1 VQEKP
6 VPALPT
12 VASARRM
19 GRDSR
24 IIPRLRQAG
33 PQTVEVTTRQL
44 ASVVL
49 VKPTGRIDQSN
60 AAAFEAALAPL
71 WGRPDVA
78 ALLLDFSGVEYI
90 SSVGLRVLMIAARQ
104 MRGRKARIA
113 VAGLQSVVGEIFA
126 ISRFNTVIEVFPALR
141 DALGALSSDAL
152 AAYDAG

>member
-1 VQEKP
+1 MARP
-6 VPALPT
+6 PYNPAAP
-12 VASARRM
+12 AS
-19 GRDSR
+19 
-24 IIPRLRQAG
+24 RL
-33 PQTVEVTTRQL
+33 QTVDVITRQIG
-44 ASVVL
+44 SVVL
-49 VKPTGRIDQSN
+49 VKPSGRIDQSN
-60 AAAFEAALAPL
+60 AAAFEAALASL
-71 WGRPDVA
+71 WGRPDVG